1 MGRTVRGG
9 SRNHTPNVRPV
20 QKVELSE
27 KNTRQRLIAVIVLLV
42 IASGAFMYA
51 LNGLMSNDSGWTNI
65 EVGSSAEIHCGD
77 DYIFR
82 YYVGASGVNAT
93 AEKKALTL
101 LYTDS
106 IVKAYKIFSSDESFE
121 GITNVYDLNRHPNE
135 TMLVDDALYHAF
147 ELIAETGNRAIYLA
161 PVYTEYDNLFFC
173 NDDSETVNYDA
184 YQNGEVA
191 AYFSEV
197 AAYSNDPS
205 GVNVELLGGN
215 QVKLSVSDDYLA
227 FAEKNFISDF
237 IDLSWMKN
245 AFITDYVADVMIE
258 NGYTLGTLTSYDG
271 FTRNLDLTSAIT
283 KLNAD
288 LDNSGTAEENA
299 DYSFNIYD
307 RQGNM
312 IYPAGVMH
320 YNGAESIVSL
330 HNYPMSDKEKYN
342 YYEFKS
348 GDIRT
353 RYADTADGLCK
364 SAVNNM
370 AAYADNMGCAE
381 ILLQVSQV
389 YIADTMDT
397 EAVKNLAENGI
408 QTIFGENSVLYYT
421 DPGLELTDLYDKDGV
436 HYTSELLE

>member
-9 SRNHTPNVRPV
+9 NRNHTPNVRPV

-65 EVGSSAEIHCGD
+65 EASSSAEIHCGD
-77 DYIFR
+77 DFIFQ
-82 YYVGASGVNAT
+82 YYVGAAGVNAT
-93 AEKKALTL
+93 TEKKALTL

-106 IVKAYKIFSSDESFE
+106 IVKAYKMFSSDESFE
-121 GITNVYDLNRHPNE
+121 GITNVYDLNQHPNE
-135 TMLVDDALYHAF
+135 TMVVDDALYHAF
-147 ELIAETGNRAIYLA
+147 ELIAETGNRAVYLA
-161 PVYTEYDNLFFC
+161 PVDAEYENLFFC
-173 NDDSETVNYDA
+173 NDDSEAVSYDA

-197 AAYSNDPS
+197 TDYSNDTS
-205 GVNVELLGGN
+205 KVNVELLGDN
-215 QVKLSVSDDYLA
+215 QVRLSVSDDYLA

-237 IDLSWMKN
+237 IDFSWMKN
-245 AFITDYVADVMIE
+245 AFITDYVADVMID
-258 NGYTLGTLTSYDG
+258 NGYTLGSLTSYDG
-271 FTRNLDLTSAIT
+271 FTRNLDQTSAIA
-283 KLNAD
+283 KLNAGSD
-288 LDNSGTAEENA
+288 SSETTDRNA
-299 DYSFNIYD
+299 VYFFNMYD
-307 RQGNM
+307 RQGNV

-320 YNGAESIVSL
+320 YNGERSIVSL

-353 RYADTADGLCK
+353 RYADTTDGLCK

-370 AAYADNMGCAE
+370 VAYADNMGCAE
-381 ILLQVSQV
+381 ILLKVSPV
-389 YIADTMDT
+389 YIADMMDT
-397 EAVKNLAENGI
+397 EAVKSLAENGI
-408 QTIFGENSVLYYT
+408 QMIYGENSVLYYT
-421 DPGLELTDLYDKDGV
+421 DHSLELTDLYNKDGMS
-436 HYTSELLE
+436 YKAELLK